1 MIPLKDFN
9 PTRRFAFLTLGL
21 IALNVLVFVFQLSKP
36 SDGTLQSEQAFVC
49 EYSLIP
55 DHLLS
60 GPSAAADERASVDP
74 DAACVS
80 LNQEHSRWQGLLTS
94 LFIHGGWMHL
104 LGNMLFLWV
113 FGNNIEDALG
123 VLRFIPFYLVCGAAA
138 SVAQALSDPNSTVP
152 LIGASGAISGVL
164 GAYLVLH
171 PRSLVLTLILPI
183 FLVPIP
189 AWLTL
194 GIYFALQFLYLG
206 SESTVD
212 GGGTAYWA
220 HIGGFLAGLVL
231 IKIFMAGRPPPLQ
244 GRPSREERP
253 QWAS

>member
-9 PTRRFAFLTLGL
+9 PTRRLAVLTLGL
-21 IALNVLVFVFQLSKP
+21 IALNVAVFLFQISKP
-36 SDGTLQSEQAFVC
+36 NDLSLQSEQGFVC
-49 EYSLIP
+49 EYGLIP

-60 GPSAAADERASVDP
+60 GPTATPEDGCQV
-74 DAACVS
+74 
-80 LNQEHSRWQGLLTS
+80 LNQEHSRWLGLFTG
-94 LFIHGGWMHL
+94 LFVHGGWMHL

-123 VLRFIPFYLVCGAAA
+123 MLRFIPFYFICGAAA
-138 SVAQALSDPNSTVP
+138 SVAQALSDPDSTIP

-194 GIYFALQFLYLG
+194 GLYFALQFVYLG
-206 SESTVD
+206 GEATA
-212 GGGTAYWA
+212 GGGVAYWA
-220 HIGGFLAGLVL
+220 HIGGFVAGLVL
-231 IKIFMAGRPPPLQ
+231 IKLFMVGRPPPLE
-244 GRPSREERP
+244 GRPGRKSEPE
-253 QWAS
+253 WAS

>member
-1 MIPLKDFN
+1 VIPLKDFN
-9 PTRRFAFLTLGL
+9 PTRRLAVLTLGL

-36 SDGTLQSEQAFVC
+36 DDGSLRSEQAFVC
-49 EYSLIP
+49 EYSLLP
-55 DHLLS
+55 DHLLA
-60 GPSAAADERASVDP
+60 GPSVAAEQRAAVDP
-74 DAACVS
+74 EAACQT
-80 LNQEHSRWQGLLTS
+80 LNQEHNRWLGLLTS
-94 LFIHGGWMHL
+94 LFIHGGWLHL

-123 VLRFIPFYLVCGAAA
+123 LVRFIPFYLLCGAAA
-138 SVAQALSDPNSTVP
+138 SVAQALSDPNSTIP

-194 GIYFALQFLYLG
+194 GIYFVLQFLYLG
-206 SESTVD
+206 AENTVG

-220 HIGGFLAGLVL
+220 HIGGFIAGLVL
-231 IKIFMAGRPPPLQ
+231 IKLFMVGRPPPLQ
-244 GRPSREERP
+244 GRPSKRSEP